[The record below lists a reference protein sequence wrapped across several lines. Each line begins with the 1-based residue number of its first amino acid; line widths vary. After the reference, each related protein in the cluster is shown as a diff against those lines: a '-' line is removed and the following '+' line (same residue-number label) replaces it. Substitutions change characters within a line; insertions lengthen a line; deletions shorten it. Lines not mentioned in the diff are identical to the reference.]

1 MNAMSR
7 SRGSL
12 DMDESWDSHD
22 AQNRTSR
29 SSLDL
34 PYAWKAKYGGM
45 DVNEAQGAKQL
56 RDAPGFASEWRI

>member
-1 MNAMSR
+1 
-7 SRGSL
+7 
-12 DMDESWDSHD
+12 MDESWESHD